1 MAASQ
6 NVLPVSLLDLLSNDL
21 ILRHSAPYIGI
32 QSLQSLAATSKAYNS
47 LIYDTPHV
55 FHHVD
60 LHHYRMLGWDAQRY
74 STMFKVLENRNV
86 MQDVRTL
93 ILDELYVPITVVEN
107 LLCNDRYGIH
117 LLSLRDSVTR
127 PQALAKIFHHLVR
140 PSRPKG
146 TPKLQGLYLF
156 SRRNRPMFSYEFLRE
171 PQAGGI
177 TASSGAQLGASNY
190 MDNDRDDSQRYFEE
204 DPYNDSPY
212 GVPGLS
218 RDLDTWSNDEW
229 PKVLEACVGVIA
241 FDAVLCRHPAI
252 SRPSLATVR
261 LNGCKSCGSCP
272 EGPAYPGVSPPDRLP
287 LLSPPP
293 LHSSKVEVAQRIDT
307 AGQPFPP
314 LILRCRTCL
323 KNRWCE
329 TCNAWWCES
338 CYTVPKS
345 GNLNKSSPAS
355 VTSCSA
361 SNGEIKGTERH
372 CYECGQQCQQCQKL
386 TQRACASCPNEFC
399 VEHDTGCSQ
408 VHCAWC
414 NTGGRRGALL
424 DY

>member
-1 MAASQ
+1 MELSDLLYQVSTGKPPPSRSSSISSLQIMAAGD

-21 ILRHSAPYIGI
+21 ILRHIAPYIGI
-32 QSLQSLAATSKAYNS
+32 QSLLSLAATSKAYKS

-55 FHHVD
+55 FRHVD
-60 LHHYRMLGWDAQRY
+60 LHQCRKLAWDAQRY
-74 STMFKVLENRNV
+74 SIMFKIMENRNV

-93 ILDELYVPITVVEN
+93 ILDELYVPTPVVEN
-107 LLCNDRYGIH
+107 LLYNDSYGIQ
-117 LLSLRDSVTR
+117 LLSLRASVKSQ
-127 PQALAKIFHHLVR
+127 QALAKIFHHLVR

-156 SRRNRPMFSYEFLRE
+156 GQRDRPKFSHDFLKE

-177 TASSGAQLGASNY
+177 TASIGAQLGASNH
-190 MDNDRDDSQRYFEE
+190 MDHDRDNFRKSFEE
-204 DPYNDSPY
+204 DPYSDSSY
-212 GVPGLS
+212 GAPGLS
-218 RDLDTWSNDEW
+218 RDLDTWSNEDW

-293 LHSSKVEVAQRIDT
+293 LHSSRVEVAQRIDT
-307 AGQPFPP
+307 AGQPYPP

-329 TCNAWWCES
+329 RCNAWWCES

-345 GNLNKSSPAS
+345 RGLNKSDPAS
-355 VTSCSA
+355 IMSCSA
-361 SNGEIKGTERH
+361 SNGDIKVHNGLCVSRCLVDELL
-372 CYECGQQCQQCQKL
+372 CG
-386 TQRACASCPNEFC
+386 AGE
-399 VEHDTGCSQ
+399 
-408 VHCAWC
+408 
-414 NTGGRRGALL
+414 GGMWG
-424 DY
+424 